1 MSTAST
7 WPVNLV
13 LHEASG
19 DLELAWSD
27 GTSGRLPSTVLR
39 QACRCAGCQN
49 ARIKGTFA
57 PPDSRLAGLEL
68 VSDVGL
74 QLRFDDGHDRGI
86 FPWAYLHGLHAIHS
100 QRASMT

>member
-1 MSTAST
+1 VSTASI
-7 WPVNLV
+7 WPTDLV

-19 DLELAWSD
+19 DLELTWSD
-27 GTSGRLPSTVLR
+27 GTRGRLPSRTLR
-39 QACRCAGCQN
+39 HACRCAGCQN
-49 ARIKGTFA
+49 ARQKGTFS

-86 FPWAYLHGLHAIHS
+86 FPWAYLHSLHAIPSH
-100 QRASMT
+100 RASTT